1 MNAIKPYVWLI
12 ELCAALLA
20 IGGIWYGINV
30 HDQAQQRLGYDR
42 AVAEYKAAKSIAD
55 RAALVKERNMQK
67 TKDEA
72 LNAATERET
81 KIRADY
87 AAAHAAAIGLQR
99 TVADLRGQLATAPVE
114 ACRTTADAALAVF
127 GECEDQY
134 RAVATAAAGH
144 ASDVKTL
151 SDAWPE

>member
-1 MNAIKPYVWLI
+1 MNALQPYLWLI
-12 ELCAALLA
+12 KLLAAALA
-20 IGGIWYGINV
+20 AAGIGYGIHMHN
-30 HDQAQQRLGYDR
+30 QSQQQIGYDR
-42 AVAEYKAAKSIAD
+42 AVGEYRATKSVAD
-55 RAALVKERNMQK
+55 QAALVKERKMQK
-67 TKDEA
+67 QKDEA
-72 LNAATERET
+72 IDAATERET

-99 TVADLRGQLATAPVE
+99 SVADLRGQLATASVE